1 MGGFIMIVSYLM
13 LLTTTLGQTI
23 TWGGKCKEDPL
34 IKKFNLQKYAGL
46 WYEQMRYP
54 VRFQDDN
61 SKCGTATYAAI
72 DATTVSVNNTE
83 ISPIYMNRDTN
94 QTQHQLTYILGKA
107 KQTDPKKFPNKLNVS
122 FDFGTKPMEDQ
133 FRKFFK
139 DRKSNYNVMDTDF
152 NNYSI
157 VMNCRDYGFFTVEM
171 GWILSRKQEF
181 RATKQFKQIRDKAQK
196 KFGFRVENAI
206 LSKQD
211 PDDCEFDMVKY
222 YP

>member
-1 MGGFIMIVSYLM
+1 
-13 LLTTTLGQTI
+13 
-23 TWGGKCKEDPL
+23 
-34 IKKFNLQKYAGL
+34 
-46 WYEQMRYP
+46 
-54 VRFQDDN
+54 
-61 SKCGTATYAAI
+61 
-72 DATTVSVNNTE
+72 
-83 ISPIYMNRDTN
+83 
-94 QTQHQLTYILGKA
+94 
-107 KQTDPKKFPNKLNVS
+107 
-122 FDFGTKPMEDQ
+122 MEDQ

-157 VMNCRDYGFFTVEM
+157 GKIILKLFQTLYLLRLLVMNCRDYGFFTVEM

-222 YP
+222 YPWNTTENTSLNVLYNHCTNNKHGTQAVS